1 MNFSET
7 LLYHDLIVALSSIFA
22 LINPFNTLPQCL
34 SMTEDIS
41 KRSRKK
47 IFTSIIFISFLIVVF
62 FTLAGPFIMQYLFR
76 IELYHLRVAGGII
89 LISMG
94 LKRLMFPIAAKIDI
108 LPTDTDSEMLR
119 KCIVPMAFPMIVG
132 PGTLSTVIVMSNEVG
147 LKITLI
153 SSIGAFLFMLTLFYY
168 SSFIER
174 IAGKLILHVIS
185 RIMQVF
191 IVAIGVRIL
200 SQGLQDTIIAI
211 KTSI

>member
-7 LLYHDLIVALSSIFA
+7 ELYYDLIVALSSIFA
-22 LINPFNTLPQCL
+22 LINPFNNLPQCL

-41 KRSRKK
+41 NRSRKK
-47 IFTSIIFISFLIVVF
+47 IFISIIFISFLIVVF
-62 FTLAGPFIMQYLFR
+62 FTLTGQFIMHNLFR
-76 IELYHLRVAGGII
+76 IELYHLRIAGGII

-94 LKRLMFPIAAKIDI
+94 LKKLMFPADRKADI
-108 LPTDTDSEMLR
+108 LSTDTDSEMIR
-119 KCIVPMAFPMIVG
+119 KSIVPMAFPMIVG

-153 SSIGAFLFMLTLFYY
+153 SSIAAFLFMLILFYY

-174 IAGKLILHVIS
+174 IAGKLILHVVS

-200 SQGLQDTIIAI
+200 SQGVQDTIIAI
-211 KTSI
+211 QISL